1 MSMVETYLF
10 FKIIGGLAALA
21 SAAAW
26 AFSAVLFRKL
36 GDKVSPLGMNF
47 GKCIIGFFYL
57 GLILLFIGSSPVTT
71 RILFLLGA
79 SGLLGIALGDTFFF
93 KALMNLGPRLTL
105 LLETLGPVATVILAV
120 IFLRERPSFLVW
132 MGISVM
138 LGGITWVLWER
149 SYQEISIQRN
159 RISGVGYAILFIL
172 CNSAGII
179 LAKIGVSSISALQ
192 GTLIRILWGGI
203 GLTVWGGATGQLGTW
218 LTPFKNPKLLRFILF
233 SVFIA
238 IFGGFWLSLL
248 ALKYIDASVASTL
261 NSTTPLFILP
271 MVAFILKEKISTR
284 SIIGAIIAVAGVV
297 LIFIG

>member
-1 MSMVETYLF
+1 MAETYLF
-10 FKIIGGLAALA
+10 FKIIGGFAALA

-47 GKCIIGFFYL
+47 GKCVIGFFYL
-57 GLILLFIGSSPVTT
+57 GLILLFVGSGPVTT
-71 RILFLLGA
+71 HILILLGA
-79 SGLLGIALGDTFFF
+79 SGLLGIACGDTFFF

-105 LLETLGPVATVILAV
+105 LLETLGPVVTIILAV
-120 IFLRERPSFLVW
+120 IFLRERPSFLIWV
-132 MGISVM
+132 GIS
-138 LGGITWVLWER
+138 LISGGITWVLWER
-149 SYQEISIQRN
+149 SYQEASIQKI

-172 CNSAGII
+172 CNSTGII
-179 LAKIGVSSISALQ
+179 LAKIGVAHISALQ

-203 GLTVWGGATGQLGTW
+203 GLTAWGSATRQLGNW
-218 LTPFKNPKLLRFILF
+218 LAPFKNPKLLRFMLF

-248 ALKYIDASVASTL
+248 ALKYLDASVASIL

-271 MVAFILKEKISTR
+271 VVAFILKEKISTR

-297 LIFIG
+297 LIFLG